1 MGHKK
6 RNSAQRSKPSAAES
20 VSKEEPRLV
29 LLSGK
34 NGVAS
39 KAESK
44 ALKSSASPFVSVK
57 TECERALT
65 ALRRGNHT
73 KALRLMKEMSSKHEN
88 SPHSALVHRVQ
99 GTVFV
104 KVAALID
111 DPNTKQRHLKNAIEN
126 ARKAVMLS
134 PNSIEFSHFYANL
147 LYEVS
152 NEAKEYEEVIQEC
165 ERALAIENPVDP
177 AKESLQDESQQKLA
191 PAEARIAHVHAE
203 LRALINKS
211 NISSISSWMKNL
223 GGNGEEKFRL
233 IPVRRLPED
242 PMELRFVQNKR
253 PNEIKKVIKTS
264 EEKRQEIEVQVAAA
278 RVLQHQS
285 KILMIQNDA
294 NDADKG
300 LDSSSGMG
308 QRLGERRKSGN
319 VRRSATSAERK
330 ESVRLFWNSLSLDIK
345 KELLNVRVSDL
356 KSHFSSSKDRLA
368 HDVISE
374 ALSFAEGNNDWK
386 FWSCCRCSKKFPDG
400 ESHTQHVMQEH
411 LGTLLPKMQSVLPKS
426 IENEWAEMLINCE
439 WKPIDFNAA
448 IKIIREQSKIH
459 DSARNG
465 SVDAIECFGNSF
477 CNEDEWDSMPRNKE
491 SGDSCNGI
499 TTKSRE
505 YEKISN
511 IVWMDCDENQEC
523 KSLFPPESWPLSDD
537 TERANFLEKIYTL
550 LDALVKN
557 KYIASSHLNKV
568 LHFAVEEL
576 RGQAFGSQLLKY
588 NKLLKYN
595 IDKTPL
601 CICFLDAPELKKI
614 LKYVQD
620 LYHFSGLGGYND
632 KNNNVLVDVCIATT
646 CVKSLEKLV
655 LSEDASYLSLY
666 EHFLPQKHFP
676 ADEGTIDDSTH
687 VGLPDI
693 STENGIL
700 LDSDALLSWIF
711 MGPSSGEQVASWTQM
726 KGEKTHQGTEVLQ
739 FLEKD
744 FFALQNLCERKLEH
758 LSFEEAL
765 QGVEDLCLEEGKKR
779 ENMTEFVR
787 RSYESVLRKHRE
799 ELYECNKN
807 AAIINRFEVDAISNV
822 LKDAESLNT
831 NQFAFEETYGGMIS
845 HLSDLESGEDGDWRT
860 KDYLHQVDSCV
871 EVAIQRQKE
880 HVSDEV
886 SALIMPFH

>member
-111 DPNTKQRHLKNAIEN
+111 DPNTKQRHLKSAIEN

-319 VRRSATSAERK
+319 VRKSATSAERK

-400 ESHTQHVMQEH
+400 ESHIQHVIQEH

-459 DSARNG
+459 NSARNG
-465 SVDAIECFGNSF
+465 SVDANECFGNSF

-537 TERANFLEKIYTL
+537 TERASFLERIYAL

-557 KYIASSHLNKV
+557 KYLASSHLNRV

-588 NKLLKYN
+588 N
-595 IDKTPL
+595 IDKTLL

-620 LYHFSGLGGYND
+620 LYNFSGLGRYND
-632 KNNNVLVDVCIATT
+632 KNNNDLDDVCIATT

-711 MGPSSGEQVASWTQM
+711 MGPSSGEQVASWTLM

-845 HLSDLESGEDGDWRT
+845 HLSGLESGEDGDWRT